1 MFERLGKIVSSLH
14 LDPGIRRASECLR
27 ETDRHFWRN
36 PAFAV
41 DKVGQGLSR
50 YAENFR
56 SFRNGQTEGSQ
67 ARYTHSL
74 ARMWGVLHRHSL
86 GLLLV
91 IINQLHV
98 MDIPALNAEYDAPVF
113 LDRSGPITLEIA

>member
-1 MFERLGKIVSSLH
+1 ERLGKIVSSLH

-56 SFRNGQTEGSQ
+56 SFRTGQTEGSQ

-74 ARMWGVLHRHSL
+74 ARMWGVLHRRS
-86 GLLLV
+86 
-91 IINQLHV
+91 NESFRPRCRKLH
-98 MDIPALNAEYDAPVF
+98 
-113 LDRSGPITLEIA
+113 ITRIS